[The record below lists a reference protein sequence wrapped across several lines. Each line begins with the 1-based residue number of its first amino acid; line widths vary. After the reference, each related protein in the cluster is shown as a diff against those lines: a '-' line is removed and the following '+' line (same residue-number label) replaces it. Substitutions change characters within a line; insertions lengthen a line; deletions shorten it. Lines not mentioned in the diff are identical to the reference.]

1 MGGGKALATYEYM
14 KKMMGVDLST
24 ISYDYL
30 ADGNMVLSGDPE
42 TCLRQARAYQQ
53 AGTEMLLCHMQT
65 YKVTHQQVMDSIRL
79 IGQHVIPYFK

>member
-1 MGGGKALATYEYM
+1 
-14 KKMMGVDLST
+14 
-24 ISYDYL
+24 
-30 ADGNMVLSGDPE
+30 MVRSGDPE
-42 TCLRQARAYQQ
+42 PYLRQARTYQQ